1 MDAPTVILVF
11 VGSLVTALATGLGV
25 IPVALARGNAE
36 RFTGPG
42 QAIAAGL
49 MLVASFSL
57 IREGVEISIGRT
69 AIGVAI
75 GIVGILVVSRRLHQ
89 GEVGFSELTGAD
101 ARKALM
107 IVGVMT
113 AHSFAEGVGVGVSY
127 SGAEGLGL
135 YVTILIALHNIPE
148 GLAIALVLVPRGV
161 SLWRSAGWSVFSSLP
176 QPLVAVPAYLFV
188 VVFEPLLPVGLG
200 LAAGAMVWMCLAEM
214 LPDAASRCGKPLTG
228 AITGVTAV
236 LMLAVLLIAPS
247 A

>member
-1 MDAPTVILVF
+1 MDAPTVVLVF
-11 VGSLVTALATGLGV
+11 VGALITALATGLGV
-25 IPVALARGNAE
+25 IPVALARGSAE

-69 AIGVAI
+69 ALGVAI
-75 GIVGILVVSRRLHQ
+75 GVAAILLVSRRLHD
-89 GEVGFSELTGAD
+89 GEMAFSDLTGAD

-127 SGAEGLGL
+127 SGAEGLGI

-148 GLAIALVLVPRGV
+148 GLAISLVLVPRGV
-161 SLWRSAGWSVFSSLP
+161 SLLRAAGWSIFSSLP

-188 VVFEPLLPVGLG
+188 VLFEPLLPVGLG
-200 LAAGAMVWMCLAEM
+200 VAAGAMVWMCFAEM
-214 LPDAASRCGKPLTG
+214 LPDAAGRCGKGRTG
-228 AITGVTAV
+228 VITGVTSAV
-236 LMLAVLLIAPS
+236 MLVVLLLAPS